1 MAGWIKMHHKLL
13 DWEWASCPET
23 LALWIHIL
31 LRANFEDK
39 RWHGIMVPRGSLVT
53 GRKELAKNTGLSEQ
67 QVRTSL
73 NRLISTNEITIST
86 TNKFSII
93 TICKYEDY
101 QMIENGVNQEDNQ
114 DSNQQSTNNQPT
126 NNQQITTTKEYKN
139 TRNKESISS
148 DIDEKVS
155 ELESVAMK
163 VSCQRKDPPD
173 ISFVAEE
180 LKPIFL
186 RFLDMR
192 KKKGKALKTP
202 KGIKDR
208 YNNLINLS
216 GGNITLA
223 KEIAEQTLSHEWQ
236 DFYEL
241 KNNRPNGIESSINN
255 GAASSRSEKDFS
267 DRHYDTTLSD

>member
-1 MAGWIKMHHKLL
+1 MSWIKIHNKLL

-23 LALWIHIL
+23 MALWIHIL
-31 LRANFEDK
+31 LRANYEDK
-39 RWHGIMVPRGSLVT
+39 RWQGITIPRGSFVT
-53 GRKELAKNTGLSEQ
+53 SVDNLASTTGLSAQ

-73 NRLISTNEITIST
+73 KRLISTSEITSKST
-86 TNKFSII
+86 NRFTII
-93 TICKYEDY
+93 TVCKYDSY
-101 QMIENGVNQEDNQ
+101 QLNEESINKQNNEPL
-114 DSNQQSTNNQPT
+114 NNQAT
-126 NNQQITTTKEYKN
+126 NEQQTDNKQITTTADIKN
-139 TRNKESISS
+139 TRHKESISS

-155 ELESVAMK
+155 ELESAAKK
-163 VSCQRKDPPD
+163 VSCQKKDPLY
-173 ISFVAEE
+173 ISFVNEE

-192 KKKGKALKTP
+192 KKIGKPLKTP

-208 YNNLINLS
+208 YNNLIKLS
-216 GGNITLA
+216 GGDITLA

>member
-1 MAGWIKMHHKLL
+1 MAWIKLHTKLL

-23 LALWIHIL
+23 MALWIHIL
-31 LRANFEDK
+31 LRANYECK
-39 RWHGIMVPRGSLVT
+39 RWQGITIPRGSFVT
-53 GRKELAKNTGLSEQ
+53 SIDNLASTTGLSAQ

-73 NRLISTNEITIST
+73 KRLISTSEITS
-86 TNKFSII
+86 
-93 TICKYEDY
+93 
-101 QMIENGVNQEDNQ
+101 
-114 DSNQQSTNNQPT
+114 QSTNRYTIITVCKYDSYQLNEESINKQNNEPL
-126 NNQQITTTKEYKN
+126 NNQATNEQQTDNKQITTTADIKN
-139 TRNKESISS
+139 TRHKESISS

-155 ELESVAMK
+155 ELESAAKK
-163 VSCQRKDPPD
+163 VSCQKKDSLD
-173 ISFVAEE
+173 ISFVNEE

-192 KKKGKALKTP
+192 KKIGKPLKTP

-208 YNNLINLS
+208 YSNLIKLS
-216 GGNITLA
+216 GGDTALA
-223 KEIAEQTLSHEWQ
+223 IAIAEQTLSHEWQ

>member
-1 MAGWIKMHHKLL
+1 MSWIKIHNKLL

-23 LALWIHIL
+23 MALWIHIL
-31 LRANFEDK
+31 LRANYEDK
-39 RWHGIMVPRGSLVT
+39 RWQGITIPRGSFVT
-53 GRKELAKNTGLSEQ
+53 SVDNLASTTGLSAQ

-73 NRLISTNEITIST
+73 KRLISTSEITSKST
-86 TNKFSII
+86 NRFTIITVCKYDSYQLNEESINKQNNEPNNKQATNKQQ
-93 TICKYEDY
+93 T
-101 QMIENGVNQEDNQ
+101 DNK
-114 DSNQQSTNNQPT
+114 
-126 NNQQITTTKEYKN
+126 QITTTADIKN
-139 TRNKESISS
+139 TRYKESISS

-155 ELESVAMK
+155 ELESAAKK
-163 VSCQRKDPPD
+163 VTCQKRDALD
-173 ISFVAEE
+173 TSFVDEE

-186 RFLDMR
+186 RFLEMR
-192 KKKGKALKTP
+192 KKIGKPLKTP

-208 YNNLINLS
+208 YNNLIKLS
-216 GGNITLA
+216 GGDTALA
-223 KEIAEQTLSHEWQ
+223 IAIAEQTLSHEWQ

>member
-1 MAGWIKMHHKLL
+1 MSWIKIHNKLL

-23 LALWIHIL
+23 MALWIHIL
-31 LRANFEDK
+31 LRANYEDK
-39 RWHGIMVPRGSLVT
+39 RWQGITIPRGSFVT
-53 GRKELAKNTGLSEQ
+53 SVDNLASTTGLSAQ

-73 NRLISTNEITIST
+73 KRLISTSEITSKST
-86 TNKFSII
+86 NRFTII
-93 TICKYEDY
+93 TVCKYDSY
-101 QMIENGVNQEDNQ
+101 QLNEESINKQNNEPL
-114 DSNQQSTNNQPT
+114 NNQAT
-126 NNQQITTTKEYKN
+126 NEQQTDNKQITTTADIKN
-139 TRNKESISS
+139 TRHKESISS

-155 ELESVAMK
+155 ELESAAKK
-163 VSCQRKDPPD
+163 VTCQKKDPLD
-173 ISFVAEE
+173 ISFVNEE

-192 KKKGKALKTP
+192 KKIGKPLKTP

-208 YNNLINLS
+208 YNNLIKLS
-216 GGNITLA
+216 GGDTAQAIA
-223 KEIAEQTLSHEWQ
+223 IAEQTLSHEWQ

>member
-1 MAGWIKMHHKLL
+1 MSWIKIHNKLL

-23 LALWIHIL
+23 MALWIHIL
-31 LRANFEDK
+31 LRANYEDK
-39 RWHGIMVPRGSLVT
+39 RWQGITIPRGSFVT
-53 GRKELAKNTGLSEQ
+53 SVDNLASTTGLSAQ

-73 NRLISTNEITIST
+73 KRLISTSEITSKST
-86 TNKFSII
+86 NRFTII
-93 TICKYEDY
+93 TVCKYDSY
-101 QMIENGVNQEDNQ
+101 QLNEESINKQNNEPL
-114 DSNQQSTNNQPT
+114 NNQAT
-126 NNQQITTTKEYKN
+126 NEQQTDNKQITTTADIKN
-139 TRNKESISS
+139 TRHKESISS

-155 ELESVAMK
+155 ELESAAKK
-163 VSCQRKDPPD
+163 VTCQKKDSLD
-173 ISFVAEE
+173 ISFVNEE

-192 KKKGKALKTP
+192 KKIGKPLKTP

-208 YNNLINLS
+208 YNNLIKLS
-216 GGNITLA
+216 GGDIALA
-223 KEIAEQTLSHEWQ
+223 KAIAEQTLSHEWQ

-255 GAASSRSEKDFS
+255 GAASGRSEKDFS

>member
-1 MAGWIKMHHKLL
+1 MSWIKIHNKLL

-23 LALWIHIL
+23 MALWIHIL
-31 LRANFEDK
+31 LRANYEDK
-39 RWHGIMVPRGSLVT
+39 RWQGITIPRGSFVT
-53 GRKELAKNTGLSEQ
+53 SVDNLASTTGLSAQ

-73 NRLISTNEITIST
+73 KRLISTSEITSKST
-86 TNKFSII
+86 NRFTII
-93 TICKYEDY
+93 TVCKYDSY
-101 QMIENGVNQEDNQ
+101 QLNEESINKQNNEPL
-114 DSNQQSTNNQPT
+114 NNQAT
-126 NNQQITTTKEYKN
+126 NEQQTDNKQITTTADIKN
-139 TRNKESISS
+139 TRHKESISS

-155 ELESVAMK
+155 ELESAAKK
-163 VSCQRKDPPD
+163 VSCQKKDPLD
-173 ISFVAEE
+173 ISFVNEE

-192 KKKGKALKTP
+192 KKIGKPLKTP

-208 YNNLINLS
+208 YNNLIKLS
-216 GGNITLA
+216 GGDIALA
-223 KEIAEQTLSHEWQ
+223 KAIAEQTLSHEWQ

>member
-1 MAGWIKMHHKLL
+1 MSWIKIHNKLL

-23 LALWIHIL
+23 MALWIHIL
-31 LRANFEDK
+31 LRANYEDK
-39 RWHGIMVPRGSLVT
+39 RWQGITIPRGSFVT
-53 GRKELAKNTGLSEQ
+53 SVDNLASTTGLSAQ

-73 NRLISTNEITIST
+73 KRLISTSEITSKST
-86 TNKFSII
+86 NRFTIITVCKYDSYQLNEESINKQNNEPNNKQATNKQQ
-93 TICKYEDY
+93 T
-101 QMIENGVNQEDNQ
+101 DNK
-114 DSNQQSTNNQPT
+114 
-126 NNQQITTTKEYKN
+126 QITTTADIKN
-139 TRNKESISS
+139 TRYKESISS

-155 ELESVAMK
+155 ELEFAAKK
-163 VSCQRKDPPD
+163 VTCQKRDALD
-173 ISFVAEE
+173 TSFVDEE
-180 LKPIFL
+180 LRPIFL

-192 KKKGKALKTP
+192 KKIGKPLKTP

-208 YNNLINLS
+208 YNNLIKLS
-216 GGNITLA
+216 GGDTALA
-223 KEIAEQTLSHEWQ
+223 IAIAEQTLSHEWQ

>member
-1 MAGWIKMHHKLL
+1 MSWIKIHNKLL

-23 LALWIHIL
+23 MALWIHIL
-31 LRANFEDK
+31 LRANYEDK
-39 RWHGIMVPRGSLVT
+39 RWQGITIPRGSFVT
-53 GRKELAKNTGLSEQ
+53 SVDNLASTTGLSAQ

-73 NRLISTNEITIST
+73 KRLISTSEITSKST
-86 TNKFSII
+86 NRFTIITVCKYDSYQFNEESINKQNNEPNNNQATNKQQ
-93 TICKYEDY
+93 T
-101 QMIENGVNQEDNQ
+101 DNK
-114 DSNQQSTNNQPT
+114 
-126 NNQQITTTKEYKN
+126 QITTTADIKN
-139 TRNKESISS
+139 TRYKESISS

-155 ELESVAMK
+155 ELESVAKK
-163 VSCQRKDPPD
+163 VSCQKKHPPD
-173 ISFVAEE
+173 ISFVDEE

-192 KKKGKALKTP
+192 KKKGKPLKTP

-208 YNNLINLS
+208 YDNLINLS

-255 GAASSRSEKDFS
+255 CAASSRSEKDFS

>member
-1 MAGWIKMHHKLL
+1 MAWIKLHTKLL

-23 LALWIHIL
+23 MALWIHIL
-31 LRANFEDK
+31 LRANYEGK
-39 RWHGIMVPRGSLVT
+39 RWQGITIPRGSFVT
-53 GRKELAKNTGLSEQ
+53 SIDNLASTTGLSAQ

-73 NRLISTNEITIST
+73 KRLISTSEITS
-86 TNKFSII
+86 
-93 TICKYEDY
+93 
-101 QMIENGVNQEDNQ
+101 
-114 DSNQQSTNNQPT
+114 QSTNRYTILTVCKYDSYQPNEESINKQNNEPL
-126 NNQQITTTKEYKN
+126 NNQATNEQQTDNKQITTTADIKN
-139 TRNKESISS
+139 TRHKESISS

-155 ELESVAMK
+155 ELESAAKK
-163 VSCQRKDPPD
+163 VSCQKKDSLD
-173 ISFVAEE
+173 ISFVNEE

-192 KKKGKALKTP
+192 KKIGKPLKTP

-208 YNNLINLS
+208 YSNLIKLS
-216 GGNITLA
+216 GGDTALA
-223 KEIAEQTLSHEWQ
+223 IAIAEQTLSHEWQ

>member
-1 MAGWIKMHHKLL
+1 MSWIKIHNKLL

-23 LALWIHIL
+23 MALWIHIL
-31 LRANFEDK
+31 LRANYEDK
-39 RWHGIMVPRGSLVT
+39 RWQGITIPRGSFVT
-53 GRKELAKNTGLSEQ
+53 SVDNLASTTGLSAQ

-73 NRLISTNEITIST
+73 KRLISTSEITSKST
-86 TNKFSII
+86 NRFTIITVCKYDSYQLNEESINKQNNEPNNNQATNKQQ
-93 TICKYEDY
+93 T
-101 QMIENGVNQEDNQ
+101 DNK
-114 DSNQQSTNNQPT
+114 
-126 NNQQITTTKEYKN
+126 QITTTADIKN
-139 TRNKESISS
+139 TRYKESISS

-155 ELESVAMK
+155 ELESVAKK
-163 VSCQRKDPPD
+163 VSCQKGHPPD
-173 ISFVAEE
+173 ISFVDEE

-192 KKKGKALKTP
+192 KKKGKPLKTP

-208 YNNLINLS
+208 YNNLIKLS
-216 GGNITLA
+216 GGDTALA
-223 KEIAEQTLSHEWQ
+223 IAIAEQTLSHEWQ

-255 GAASSRSEKDFS
+255 GAASGRSEKDFS

>member
-1 MAGWIKMHHKLL
+1 MTGWIKMHHKLL

-73 NRLISTNEITIST
+73 NRLISTNEITISS

-93 TICKYEDY
+93 TICKYDDY

-126 NNQQITTTKEYKN
+126 NNQQITTTKEYKT

-173 ISFVAEE
+173 ISFVDEE

-192 KKKGKALKTP
+192 KKKGKPLKTP

-208 YNNLINLS
+208 YNNLIKLS
-216 GGNITLA
+216 GGDIALA

-241 KNNRPNGIESSINN
+241 KNRPNGIESSINN